1 MLAVGRLIRW
11 EGNPLE
17 VTATA
22 KHVRMSPQRARI
34 VARSLSGLAIDEAL
48 AALAFMPNRASSVIA
63 KVIKSAVANAE
74 NNYALDRDGLHV
86 QSVTVDDGPSLR
98 RFRAKA
104 RGRAGGYQKRS
115 GHITVTVDDG
125 AS

>member
-1 MLAVGRLIRW
+1 MLAVDRLPRW
-11 EGNPLE
+11 EHNPLE

-34 VARSLSGLAIDEAL
+34 VARALSGLGIDEAL

-74 NNYALDRDGLHV
+74 NNYALERDGLHI
-86 QSVTVDDGPSLR
+86 QRVTVDDGPSLR

-125 AS
+125 TG